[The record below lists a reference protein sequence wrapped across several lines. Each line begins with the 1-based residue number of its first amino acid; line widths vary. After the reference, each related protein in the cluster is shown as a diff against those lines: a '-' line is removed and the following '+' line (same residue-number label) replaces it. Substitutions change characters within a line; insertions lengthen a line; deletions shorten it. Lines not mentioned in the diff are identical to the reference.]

1 VEYFGG
7 GEAATLE
14 PLKDHLAEYS
24 ALMFQ
29 NYGAGIQECYRGPR
43 LYDCEETRDVV
54 KETIDWYRKYRM
66 ILNSD
71 IMHLRQPDARDWDGI
86 MHVNPQ
92 LKEKALAMFFNPT
105 DREMVRTIKLPLY
118 YTGLSKTASIRKQEG
133 RAKKYKL
140 DRDYNITLE
149 IRIPANGYTWYV
161 VE

>member
-1 VEYFGG
+1 
-7 GEAATLE
+7 
-14 PLKDHLAEYS
+14 
-24 ALMFQ
+24 
-29 NYGAGIQECYRGPR
+29 
-43 LYDCEETRDVV
+43 
-54 KETIDWYRKYRM
+54 
-66 ILNSD
+66 
-71 IMHLRQPDARDWDGI
+71 

-118 YTGLSKTASIRKQEG
+118 DTGLSKTASIREQEG

>member
-1 VEYFGG
+1 
-7 GEAATLE
+7 
-14 PLKDHLAEYS
+14 
-24 ALMFQ
+24 
-29 NYGAGIQECYRGPR
+29 
-43 LYDCEETRDVV
+43 
-54 KETIDWYRKYRM
+54 
-66 ILNSD
+66 
-71 IMHLRQPDARDWDGI
+71 
-86 MHVNPQ
+86 VNPQ

-118 YTGLSKTASIRKQEG
+118 YTGLGKTASIREQEG